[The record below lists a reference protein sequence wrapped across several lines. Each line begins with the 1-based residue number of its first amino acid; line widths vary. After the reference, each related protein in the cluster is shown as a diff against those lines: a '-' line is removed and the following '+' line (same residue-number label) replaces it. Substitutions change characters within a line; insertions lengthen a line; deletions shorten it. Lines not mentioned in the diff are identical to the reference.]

1 MKKNQG
7 FTLVELVI
15 VIVILGILAITA
27 APKFLNLSGD
37 AKASTLSALKGSLE
51 SANAMVYS
59 KALLQSKEKDANETL
74 DNPEVDVVYGYTA
87 GTISDINK
95 VLELDSTEWSLAD
108 DTTTPSPPP
117 TGTVVIFP
125 AQLNYETDATK
136 ACQLKYVQAA
146 SAGTKPVITLETNGC

>member
-59 KALLQSKEKDANETL
+59 KALLQSKEKDATALLTSPAVN
-74 DNPEVDVVYGYTA
+74 VVYGYTA
-87 GTISDINK
+87 ATVADIGE
-95 VLELDSTEWSLAD
+95 VLDLATTEWTVID
-108 DTTTPSPPP
+108 DSSTTAAPAN
-117 TGTVVIFP
+117 TVVITP
-125 AQLNYETDATK
+125 EALSYETDATK
-136 ACQLKYVQAA
+136 ACQLLYVEAA
-146 SAGTKPVITLETNGC
+146 SQGAKPAITLQTQGC

>member
-59 KALLQSKEKDANETL
+59 KALLQSKEKDATAL
-74 DNPEVDVVYGYTA
+74 LTNPAVNVVYGYTA
-87 GTISDINK
+87 ATVADVNL
-95 VLELDSTEWSLAD
+95 VLELDSDEWTVID
-108 DTTTPSPPP
+108 DGSTPSAAP
-117 TGTVVIFP
+117 GDTVVITP
-125 AQLNYETDATK
+125 AALEYETDVAK
-136 ACQLKYVQAA
+136 ACQLLYVQAA
-146 SAGTKPVITLETNGC
+146 SLGAKPTITLQTNGC

>member
-59 KALLQSKEKDANETL
+59 KAILQSKEKGATGTLANPIV
-74 DNPEVDVVYGYTA
+74 NVVYGYPKATA
-87 GTISDINK
+87 TDLK
-95 VLELDSTEWSLAD
+95 EVLELSDGEWIVD
-108 DTTTPSPPP
+108 DTSVA
-117 TGTVVIFP
+117 GKVVITP
-125 AQLNYETDATK
+125 KPLVYKSTAAE
-136 ACQLKYVQAA
+136 ACQLIYSESTAA
-146 SAGTKPVITLETNGC
+146 GVKPVLELQTQGC